1 MLTVL
6 IPCKD
11 ERHNI
16 LDCIDSVRGV
26 ADEILVADS
35 GSSDG
40 TLQLVRDLPGVRVI
54 EREYINSADFKNWAI
69 PQASHEWVLVVDA
82 DERMTPELALSIG
95 SVLARQQD
103 FDAYA
108 VRRDTYLLG
117 HRLRYS
123 GAQSATCVRL
133 FRRQLRYQPR
143 RVHADIDVAQER
155 TGRLQGKLQ
164 HHTCQC
170 LNRFLQTQNRYSS
183 WAALDAYDAGKRA
196 TWWSLAV
203 RPPLKFLQ
211 FYFLRL
217 GILDRTPGLIWCGIV
232 AYYNL
237 LKYAKL
243 WELSYSR
250 TKSNQYQESTDDN
263 LPIGVSSRRAA

>member
-16 LDCIDSVRGV
+16 LDCIDSVRDI

-35 GSSDG
+35 GSTDG
-40 TLQLVRDLPGVRVI
+40 TLEFIRDLPDVRVI
-54 EREYINSADFKNWAI
+54 EREYVNSADFKNWAI
-69 PQASHEWVLVVDA
+69 PQAQHEWVLVVDA
-82 DERMTPELALSIG
+82 DERVTPEVAV
-95 SVLARQQD
+95 SVGKVLTQPTDLEA
-103 FDAYA
+103 FA
-108 VRRDTYLLG
+108 VRRETYMLG
-117 HRLRYS
+117 HRLRHS
-123 GAQSATCVRL
+123 GAQSATCTRL
-133 FRRQLRYQPR
+133 FRRHLRYQSR
-143 RVHADIDVAQER
+143 RVHADIDVAADR
-155 TGRLQGKLQ
+155 TGMLDGKLQ

-183 WAALDAYDAGKRA
+183 WAALDAFDAGKKA
-196 TWWSLAV
+196 TWLSVAV

-217 GILDRTPGLIWCGIV
+217 GIVDRTPGLLWCGIV

-237 LKYAKL
+237 MKYAKL
-243 WELSYSR
+243 WELTHSR
-250 TKSNQYQESTDDN
+250 TKSAGHRESPSDN
-263 LPIGVSSRRAA
+263 LPSPAAPSQAA

>member
-16 LDCIDSVRGV
+16 LDCIDSVRDI

-35 GSSDG
+35 GSTDG
-40 TLQLVRDLPGVRVI
+40 TLELVRDLPGVRVI
-54 EREYINSADFKNWAI
+54 EREYVNSADFKNWAI
-69 PQASHEWVLVVDA
+69 PQASHEWVLLVDS
-82 DERMTPELALSIG
+82 DERVTMDVALSIG
-95 SVLARQQD
+95 KAIANPCEYEA
-103 FDAYA
+103 FA
-108 VRRDTYLLG
+108 VKRDTYMLG

-123 GAQSATCVRL
+123 GAQSATCTRL
-133 FRRQLRYQPR
+133 FRRHLRYQPR
-143 RVHADIDVAQER
+143 RVHADIVVAAEK
-155 TGRLQGKLQ
+155 TGMLKGKLE

-170 LNRFLQTQNRYSS
+170 LNRFMQTQNRYST
-183 WAALDAYDAGKRA
+183 WAALDAFDGGKRA
-196 TWWSLAV
+196 GFWSLAL

-217 GILDRTPGLIWCGIV
+217 GILDRTPGLMWCGIV

-237 LKYAKL
+237 MKYAKL
-243 WELSYSR
+243 WELSHSS
-250 TKSNQYQESTDDN
+250 TKSAQHVESADDN
-263 LPIGVSSRRAA
+263 LPEAIRTKRAA

>member
-16 LDCIDSVRGV
+16 LDCIDSVRDI

-35 GSSDG
+35 GSTDG
-40 TLQLVRDLPGVRVI
+40 TLEMVSELPDVRVI
-54 EREYINSADFKNWAI
+54 ERQYVNSADFKNWAI
-69 PQASHEWVLVVDA
+69 PQATHEWVLVVDA
-82 DERMTPELALSIG
+82 DERMTPEVAISIG
-95 SVLARQQD
+95 RALAED
-103 FDAYA
+103 ADLDAYA
-108 VRRDTYLLG
+108 VRRETYMLG

-123 GAQSATCVRL
+123 GAQSATCIRL
-133 FRRQLRYQPR
+133 FRRHLRYQTR
-143 RVHADIDVAQER
+143 RVHADIEVAVDR
-155 TGRLQGKLQ
+155 TGMLDGKLQ

-170 LNRFLQTQNRYSS
+170 LNRFLQTQNRYST

-196 TWWSLAV
+196 GFWSLSA

-211 FYFLRL
+211 FYLLRL
-217 GILDRTPGLIWCGIV
+217 GILDRTPGLIWCAIV

-237 LKYAKL
+237 MKYAKL
-243 WELSYSR
+243 WELSHSR
-250 TKSNQYQESTDDN
+250 TKLAQHTDSPDDN
-263 LPIGVSSRRAA
+263 LPATAADRRAA

>member
-16 LDCIDSVRGV
+16 LECIDSVRDI

-35 GSSDG
+35 GSTDG
-40 TLQLVRDLPGVRVI
+40 TLELVRDLPGVRVI
-54 EREYINSADFKNWAI
+54 EREYVNSADFKNWAI
-69 PQASHEWVLVVDA
+69 PQASHEWVLLVDA
-82 DERMTPELALSIG
+82 DERVTADLAVGVGGALAQSG
-95 SVLARQQD
+95 SYEA
-103 FDAYA
+103 FA
-108 VRRDTYLLG
+108 VRRDTFMLG

-123 GAQSATCVRL
+123 GAQSATCTRL
-133 FRRQLRYQPR
+133 FKRHLRYQPR
-143 RVHADIDVAQER
+143 RVHADIEIDSAKVGQLS
-155 TGRLQGKLQ
+155 GRLE

-183 WAALDAYDAGKRA
+183 WAALDAYDAGKRVSV
-196 TWWSLAV
+196 WSLAL

-217 GILDRTPGLIWCGIV
+217 GFLDRAPGLLWCGIV

-237 LKYAKL
+237 SKYAKL
-243 WELSYSR
+243 WEMEHSR
-250 TKSNQYQESTDDN
+250 TKAAIHQESAADN
-263 LPIGVSSRRAA
+263 LPHAVDRQQAA

>member
-16 LDCIDSVRGV
+16 LDCIDSVRAI

-35 GSSDG
+35 GSTDG
-40 TLQLVRDLPGVRVI
+40 TLELIRELPGVRVI
-54 EREYINSADFKNWAI
+54 EREYVNSADFKNWAI
-69 PQASHEWVLVVDA
+69 PQASHDWVLLVDA
-82 DERMTPELALSIG
+82 DERVTADLALDIG
-95 SVLARQQD
+95 KALATSGD
-103 FDAYA
+103 YEAFA
-108 VRRDTYLLG
+108 VRRDTFMLG

-123 GAQSATCVRL
+123 GAQSATCTRL
-133 FRRQLRYQPR
+133 FKRHLRYQPR
-143 RVHADIDVAQER
+143 RVHADIDVESEKIGQL
-155 TGRLQGKLQ
+155 TGRLQ

-170 LNRFLQTQNRYSS
+170 LNRFLRTQNRYSS

-196 TWWSLAV
+196 SIWSLAF

-217 GILDRTPGLIWCGIV
+217 GFLDRAPGLIWCGIV

-237 LKYAKL
+237 SKYAKL
-243 WELSYSR
+243 WELEHSG
-250 TKSNQYQESTDDN
+250 TKTARRQESASDN
-263 LPIGVSSRRAA
+263 LPDGTPAREAA